1 MLLSNTLVEAETDA
15 KYIHYLERQIV
26 AMNLLL
32 EKFNKEELKK
42 FIVPNIDAFYWGEAE
57 IKARKEVWGI

>member
-1 MLLSNTLVEAETDA
+1 MLLDAETDA

-32 EKFNKEELKK
+32 EKFNKEELTKL
-42 FIVPNIDAFYWGEAE
+42 IVPNVDAFYWGKEE